1 MGTAPLAGSSVTTTT
16 ATQAGR
22 GREPDTFWDDYG
34 YLLAA
39 FWVIFLIF
47 PALSIA
53 NSSLALGL
61 SLLGYGLIGCF
72 AVIYLLAF
80 YRFRDRLGAHYA
92 GNPGAWLPFLLLL
105 GVALAGI
112 PLLGANTVSYG
123 PFIISYAAY
132 LLSRRAM
139 WWITALTL
147 VLSVY
152 VALASGQLESSIF
165 LLGMLLV
172 LAIINPLNTM
182 LIRHGS
188 AEAKLR
194 VENLMLMEQERM
206 ARDVHDALGHS
217 LTAVGLKAQL
227 AERLL
232 DTDLA
237 AARAELQHINALT
250 IEAMDSIRATV
261 GGLRRTTLAQEL
273 LSARAVLDDAGVTA
287 VVRGDA
293 AIVDPPR
300 SAALSWILREAV
312 TNVLRHAHATTCW
325 ISIEERSMSIEDD
338 GDSLTGSH
346 EGHGI
351 RGMRERARLTAA
363 RIVIT
368 ESVHGGTRVAL
379 SW

>member
-1 MGTAPLAGSSVTTTT
+1 MTTTT

-53 NSSLALGL
+53 NSGLPLGL
-61 SLLGYGLIGCF
+61 SILGYGLIGCF

-152 VALASGQLESSIF
+152 VALASGQLESFIF

-363 RIVIT
+363 RFVIT
-368 ESVHGGTRVAL
+368 ESVHGGTRVVL